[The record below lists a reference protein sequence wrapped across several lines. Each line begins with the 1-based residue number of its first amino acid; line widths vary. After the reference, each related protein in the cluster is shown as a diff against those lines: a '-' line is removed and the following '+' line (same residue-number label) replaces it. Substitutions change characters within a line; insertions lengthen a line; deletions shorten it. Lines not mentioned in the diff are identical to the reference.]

1 MSTSSLVDSLSAST
15 AGLKAQSMRI
25 RVIAENIA
33 NAQTTGK
40 TAAELPYRR
49 QEVTFANELDR
60 ATGMDLVKVDKVSS
74 DSSPFQRRYLPGH
87 PAADTDGYVQ
97 FPNVNSLIETM
108 DMREAQRSYEANL
121 NVMEVSRMMLMRT
134 IDLLRT

>member
-1 MSTSSLVDSLSAST
+1 MSTNSLVDSLSAST

-40 TAAELPYRR
+40 TAGDLPYRR

-60 ATGMDLVKVDKVSS
+60 ATGMDLVKVDEVSK

-87 PAADTDGYVQ
+87 PAADTEGYVQ

-134 IDLLRT
+134 IDLLRA